1 MGHSK
6 KCTDLTT
13 YYDTTTATCV
23 PCKFKP
29 GYGVNPN
36 CGYGD
41 DGGRHDVMYS
51 RCEANRF
58 NDGSRALCVNCT
70 SCPPGSNVI
79 RTCDTTTDT
88 ECEEPSGSTSQVPVK
103 IQTDPPSDKHTNF
116 TPTGRLLPTT
126 FNPTPAASSSVV
138 IWAVPLTILICIT
151 LSLISAYIIY
161 MKRNK
166 GLNIEREA
174 VDTDKRREVER
185 IFFGYMSGGNFT
197 AVLMFL
203 TNVCVCVSWSGG
215 DAGRRPLLHFSKRS
229 SLAKEGFAPLS
240 AWSDDVLSPDILSAP
255 LQTVLNNLD
264 VLEELVILLDP
275 ESQFLKNTKHL
286 ASQCSFPSTWIT
298 YTYSMKDSKSPLKA
312 LLERVTSSHP
322 DWTVGHLAKLLS
334 QMERNDA
341 IAVLAQLQP
350 TNSPA

>member
-166 GLNIEREA
+166 G
-174 VDTDKRREVER
+174 
-185 IFFGYMSGGNFT
+185 
-197 AVLMFL
+197 
-203 TNVCVCVSWSGG
+203 
-215 DAGRRPLLHFSKRS
+215 RRPLLHFSKRS

>member
-1 MGHSK
+1 MGHSE
-6 KCTDLTT
+6 KCTNLTT
-13 YYDTTTATCV
+13 YYNTATATCE

-29 GYGVNPN
+29 GHDVNPN
-36 CGYGD
+36 CGHAD
-41 DGGRHDVMYS
+41 DGGRQEVEHS
-51 RCEANRF
+51 KCEANFF
-58 NDGSRALCVNCT
+58 NDGSRALCVACT
-70 SCPPGSNVI
+70 SCLPGSKVI
-79 RTCDTTTDT
+79 RTCNATTDT
-88 ECEEPSGSTSQVPVK
+88 ECEEPRGLTTQVPVK
-103 IQTDPPSDKHTNF
+103 IPANQHTNIIPER
-116 TPTGRLLPTT
+116 TYLPTT
-126 FNPTPAASSSVV
+126 FSQIPAASSSVV

-166 GLNIEREA
+166 G
-174 VDTDKRREVER
+174 
-185 IFFGYMSGGNFT
+185 
-197 AVLMFL
+197 
-203 TNVCVCVSWSGG
+203 
-215 DAGRRPLLHFSKRS
+215 RRPVLHFSKRS

-240 AWSDDVLSPDILSAP
+240 ATASSNDLLSPDILSAP

-275 ESQFLKNTKHL
+275 ESQLLKNSKHL

-312 LLERVTSSHP
+312 VLERVTSSHP

-350 TNSPA
+350 TDSPV